1 MIRTVIQAGLGN
13 QLFQYATGYTLA
25 KEIGCDL
32 ELDVSFFEYIKK
44 YNYSNARIN
53 NLNKLNLDS
62 PKFRCK
68 PKNFGYYRYASKLR
82 FPSTIITDGKTMPV
96 AWEDVL
102 RCREDQRSLFERI
115 KCKRRGILYGFWQNT
130 CYFDKYVEDL
140 RRQFV
145 PNYKLADE
153 VAVLL
158 SNINVGTSVG
168 VHIRR
173 GDFVRLGWDKGVD
186 YYKRGMNE
194 MRTLFETPH
203 FYIVTDEAEWARMQF
218 AEERDVTVVDVN
230 TETKDIDEFF
240 LLSSCNHQ
248 IVSESTFGWWA
259 AYLNTS
265 KDAKIMVPA
274 DAEGKI
280 FKSNWIRI

>member
-1 MIRTVIQAGLGN
+1 M
-13 QLFQYATGYTLA
+13 
-25 KEIGCDL
+25 
-32 ELDVSFFEYIKK
+32 
-44 YNYSNARIN
+44 
-53 NLNKLNLDS
+53 
-62 PKFRCK
+62 
-68 PKNFGYYRYASKLR
+68 
-82 FPSTIITDGKTMPV
+82 
-96 AWEDVL
+96 
-102 RCREDQRSLFERI
+102 
-115 KCKRRGILYGFWQNT
+115 
-130 CYFDKYVEDL
+130 

-240 LLSSCNHQ
+240 
-248 IVSESTFGWWA
+248 F
-259 AYLNTS
+259 YLHVT
-265 KDAKIMVPA
+265 
-274 DAEGKI
+274 
-280 FKSNWIRI
+280 IRLYLKVHLVGGLHI

>member
-1 MIRTVIQAGLGN
+1 
-13 QLFQYATGYTLA
+13 
-25 KEIGCDL
+25 
-32 ELDVSFFEYIKK
+32 
-44 YNYSNARIN
+44 
-53 NLNKLNLDS
+53 
-62 PKFRCK
+62 
-68 PKNFGYYRYASKLR
+68 
-82 FPSTIITDGKTMPV
+82 
-96 AWEDVL
+96 
-102 RCREDQRSLFERI
+102 
-115 KCKRRGILYGFWQNT
+115 
-130 CYFDKYVEDL
+130 
-140 RRQFV
+140 
-145 PNYKLADE
+145 
-153 VAVLL
+153 
-158 SNINVGTSVG
+158 
-168 VHIRR
+168 
-173 GDFVRLGWDKGVD
+173 
-186 YYKRGMNE
+186 MNE